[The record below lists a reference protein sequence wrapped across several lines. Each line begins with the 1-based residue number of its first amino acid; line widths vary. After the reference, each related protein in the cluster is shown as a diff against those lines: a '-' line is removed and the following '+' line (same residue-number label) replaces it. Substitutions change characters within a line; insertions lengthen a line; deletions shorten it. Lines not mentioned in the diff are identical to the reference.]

1 MSSTEESPDAG
12 RAEGHS
18 ASHRPGDPERI
29 GPYHLLEVLGE
40 GGMGIVYLAE
50 QREPVHRR
58 VALKIIKLGMDTHEV
73 VRRFE
78 SERQALAVMDH
89 PNIALV
95 LDGGATETGRPY
107 FVMELVRGVPITS
120 YADTHKLSTEERL
133 RLFRDVCAA
142 VQHAHQKG
150 VIHRDLKP
158 SNVLVTVQESKP
170 LVKVIDFGVAKAVGQ
185 GFTDQTL
192 VTRIGQMI
200 GTPEYMS
207 PEQAEMT
214 ELDVDTRTDVY
225 SLGVMLY
232 ELMVG
237 ALPFDLATRPEHAIP
252 HALRERDTPRPS
264 TRLTSLGKQQTV
276 VAQRRRTTADALR
289 RRLKGD
295 LDWIIL
301 MAMDK
306 DRTRRYD
313 TANGLSLDVARHL
326 ANEPVLARPP
336 STRYRLW
343 KFAQRHQAGMAASAI
358 AIAAIVMGGA
368 AATMGFVRA
377 RRAQAAAEKAQAA
390 AVREAETAQQTS
402 NLLTGLFTVNNP
414 SEARGNTITAREILD
429 RGADRINTQLTN
441 QPVVQGRMMRVIG
454 EVYTN
459 LGLYD
464 RARPLLQKAVALHR
478 TADSDGELALSLGQL
493 GELDGLRGDY
503 EDGEHELEEA
513 RALGTRLYGANDIRV
528 AGFTAKLGAI
538 YLRSHHPDDAVPYLR
553 EALGVYRGT
562 QGADSAEIATELSNL
577 GGAFFQKQQL
587 DSAEVYYRQSLDIQS
602 LDIRRKLLPPD
613 DPLTG
618 SNWNNLGAVY
628 YLENK
633 YAEAK
638 DAYERAKPIIEK
650 VYGPDHPKTAAL
662 LTNLG
667 EIYWHEKR
675 YADAERLLL
684 RDLQIKRRTLAP
696 DAPDMATP
704 LYDLANVYRD
714 EGRYQA
720 ADSLYRR
727 AIRIREKVGPD
738 NPALIESLTDYA
750 EMLER
755 MGRPAEAKAM
765 RARAEKIRSANA
777 AAR

>member
-1 MSSTEESPDAG
+1 MSSTEEGPDAG
-12 RAEGHS
+12 RAERSS

-29 GPYHLLEVLGE
+29 GPYQLLEVLGE

-264 TRLTSLGKQQTV
+264 TRLSSLGKQQTV

-336 STRYRLW
+336 STRYRLS
-343 KFAQRHQAGMAASAI
+343 KFAQRHRAGMAASGI

-377 RRAQAAAEKAQAA
+377 RRAQAVAEKAQAA

-464 RARPLLQKAVALHR
+464 RARQLLGRAVELQRKSGDQA
-478 TADSDGELALSLGQL
+478 ELALSLGDL
-493 GELDGLRGDY
+493 GDVDGLQGKDY
-503 EDGEHELEEA
+503 ANGVRELEEA
-513 RALGTRLYGANDIRV
+513 HALAAKLYGTDDIRV
-528 AGFTAKLGAI
+528 ASFTAKLGKI
-538 YLRSHHPDDAVPYLR
+538 YLRSQHPDDAMPYLR
-553 EALGVYRGT
+553 EALNIYRT
-562 QGADSAEIATELSNL
+562 QGADSAEIATQLSNL
-577 GGAFFQKQQL
+577 GGAFYYRQQL
-587 DSAEVYYRQSLDIQS
+587 DSAEVYFKKA
-602 LDIRRKLLPPD
+602 LDIRRKVLPPD
-613 DPLTG
+613 DPLLGTG
-618 SNWNNLGAVY
+618 WSNLGAIFY
-628 YLENK
+628 KEGK

-638 DAYERAKPIIEK
+638 DAYERAQPIIEK
-650 VYGPDHPKTAAL
+650 VYGPDHPTTAQL
-662 LTNLG
+662 LANLG
-667 EIYWHEKR
+667 EIYWREKH
-675 YADAERLLL
+675 YADAERYFQ
-684 RDLQIKRRTLAP
+684 RDLDIKRRTVAP
-696 DAPDMATP
+696 DAPDVAVP
-704 LYDLANVYRD
+704 LNGLANVFRD
-714 EGRYQA
+714 EGRYA
-720 ADSLYRR
+720 EADSLYRR
-727 AIRIREKVGPD
+727 AIQIREKVGPD

-750 EMLER
+750 ELLER
-755 MGRPAEAKAM
+755 TGRPAEAKTM

>member
-1 MSSTEESPDAG
+1 MSSTEEGPDAG
-12 RAEGHS
+12 RAERSS

-264 TRLTSLGKQQTV
+264 TRLSSLGKQQTV

-336 STRYRLW
+336 STRYRLS
-343 KFAQRHQAGMAASAI
+343 KFAQRHRAGMAASGI

-377 RRAQAAAEKAQAA
+377 RRAQAAAERA
-390 AVREAETAQQTS
+390 AETVEKTQDFFTA
-402 NLLTGLFTVNNP
+402 LFTANDP
-414 SEARGNTITAREILD
+414 SEARGNTNTAREILD
-429 RGADRINTQLTN
+429 RGAVRIKTELTEE
-441 QPVVQGRMMRVIG
+441 PVVQGRMMRIIG
-454 EVYTN
+454 EVYTS
-459 LGLYD
+459 LGLYE
-464 RARPLLQKAVALHR
+464 RAHELLGRAVELQQRSGDDA
-478 TADSDGELALSLGQL
+478 ELALSLGDL
-493 GELDGLRGDY
+493 GNLDGLRGDY
-503 EDGEHELEEA
+503 DNGEHELEEA
-513 RALGTRLYGANDIRV
+513 YALGVKLYGVEDIHV
-528 AGFTAKLGAI
+528 AWFMAKLGAT
-538 YLRSHHPDDAVPYLR
+538 YLRSQHPDDAMPWLR
-553 EALGVYRGT
+553 EALNVYRREQGPESPDVAT
-562 QGADSAEIATELSNL
+562 QLSNL
-577 GGAFFQKQQL
+577 GAAFYYRQQL
-587 DSAEVYYRQSLDIQS
+587 DSAEVYFKKA
-602 LDIRRKLLPPD
+602 LDIRRKVLPPD
-613 DPLTG
+613 DPLLGTG
-618 SNWNNLGAVY
+618 WSNLGAIY
-628 YLENK
+628 YYQGK
-633 YAEAK
+633 YTEAK
-638 DAYERAKPIIEK
+638 DAYERAEPIFEK
-650 VYGPDHPKTAAL
+650 VYGPDHPTTAQL

-667 EIYWHEKR
+667 EIYWIEKR

>member
-1 MSSTEESPDAG
+1 MSSTEEGPDARQNEG
-12 RAEGHS
+12 RPMS
-18 ASHRPGDPERI
+18 PRPGDPERI

-95 LDGGATETGRPY
+95 FDGGATETGRPY

-185 GFTDQTL
+185 SLTDRTL
-192 VTRIGQMI
+192 VTQIGQMI

-264 TRLTSLGKQQTV
+264 VRLTSLGKQKAV
-276 VAQRRRTTADALR
+276 VAERRRTTADALR

-336 STRYRLW
+336 STRYRLS
-343 KFAQRHQAGMAASAI
+343 KFAQRHRAGMVASGI
-358 AIAAIVMGGA
+358 AIAAIVIGGA

-377 RRAQAAAEKAQAA
+377 RRAQAAAVSAQAA
-390 AVREAETAQQTS
+390 AVRDAQTAQQTAEF
-402 NLLTGLFTVNNP
+402 LADLFRVNNP
-414 SEARGNTITAREILD
+414 SEARGDTITARAILD

-464 RARPLLQKAVALHR
+464 RARPLLQKAVTLHR
-478 TADSDGELALSLGQL
+478 TAGSDGELALSLGQL

-503 EDGEHELEEA
+503 ENGEHELEEA
-513 RALGTRLYGANDIRV
+513 RSLGTRLYGANDIRV

-538 YLRSHHPDDAVPYLR
+538 YLRSHRPDDAMPYLR
-553 EALGVYRGT
+553 EALGVYRQA
-562 QGADSAEIATELSNL
+562 QGADSAEVATQLSNL
-577 GGAFFQKQQL
+577 GAAFLYKQQL
-587 DSAEVYYRQSLDIQS
+587 DSAEVYLELGLDMQ
-602 LDIRRKLLPPD
+602 RKVLPPD
-613 DPLTG
+613 DPLIG
-618 SNWNNLGAVY
+618 VSWSNLGVTY
-628 YLENK
+628 YYQDK
-633 YAEAK
+633 YAEAAK
-638 DAYERAKPIIEK
+638 AYERARGIIEK
-650 VYGPDHPKTAAL
+650 VYGPDHPKTASL

-667 EIYWHEKR
+667 EIYWREKR
-675 YADAERLLL
+675 YADAERVLE
-684 RDLQIKRRTLAP
+684 RDLKIKRRTLAP

-714 EGRYQA
+714 QGRYQA

-727 AIRIREKVGPD
+727 AIRIREKVGPN
-738 NPALIESLTDYA
+738 NPDLVESLTDYA
-750 EMLER
+750 DLLER
-755 MGRPAEAKAM
+755 TGRSAEAKTM